1 MLKAHMDATE
11 ASIVAQSQIP
21 ANTGHTIH
29 RGTPRENFIKNF
41 LESHLSSNV
50 SIGTGEIIDALS
62 RPREPRSQYDI
73 VIYRKNFPKL
83 DFGGEIHGFM
93 AESVV
98 ATIEVK
104 SVLDQGAMDQAV
116 LAAYKAKQLRRS
128 LNRVFQIGW
137 VPLSIAS
144 YVVAYT
150 GPANMET
157 VHGWI
162 VNSHQRLGIPMPEFL
177 RGNRMVPGT
186 ALDGVFVLGK
196 GTVKLENT
204 PMAFNMP
211 LQAEHQVHS
220 VCNTPAG
227 ALLLLFIAL
236 QEQCS
241 NLEGVVAN
249 TGPYLANVGFDVK
262 LT

>member
-1 MLKAHMDATE
+1 MDATE
-11 ASIVAQSQIP
+11 ALIQAQSQIP
-21 ANTGHTIH
+21 ANTGHMIH

-50 SIGTGEIIDALS
+50 AIGTGEIIDAQS
-62 RPREPRSQYDI
+62 RPRESRNQYDI

-83 DFGGEIHGFM
+83 DFGGNIQGFM

-104 SVLDQGAMDQAV
+104 SVLDQAAMDQAV
-116 LAAYKAKQLRRS
+116 GAAHKAKLLQRNLD
-128 LNRVFQIGW
+128 RVFQVGW
-137 VPLSIAS
+137 APRIIAN

-162 VNSHQRLGIPMPEFL
+162 VSSHQRLKIPMPVFGI
-177 RGNRMVPGT
+177 GNKLVPGT

-196 GTVKLENT
+196 GVVKLENT
-204 PMAFNMP
+204 PMAFNLP
-211 LQAEHQVHS
+211 VQDQHKVHS
-220 VCNTPAG
+220 VCDTASG
-227 ALLLLFIAL
+227 ALLMMFIAL

-241 NLEGVVAN
+241 NLEGTVAN
-249 TGPYLANVGFDVK
+249 TGPYLANVGFNVSLK
-262 LT
+262 